1 MSPRLSRRIFTGCLT
16 ILLVAPVVLGLH
28 GCASARVAEAREN
41 HLRAEL
47 GSWVYRQD
55 CKSLWP
61 DVVRLL
67 ASQGYSLVGD
77 DRTVAGEPPQSAA
90 ANFFSE
96 GFATRQTYDGGLVL
110 ATDWNRA
117 WVRYRAIGAV
127 VGGGCSVTFTRESQP
142 DTDDPGKTESGTDW
156 EMALALL
163 RKVDP
168 AGAARVEAAL
178 PKPAP

>member
-1 MSPRLSRRIFTGCLT
+1 MSPRLSCRLSTVGLAT
-16 ILLVAPVVLGLH
+16 LLLAPLGLVLH
-28 GCASARVAEAREN
+28 GCASLRVAEAREN

-47 GSWVYRQD
+47 GPWVYQQD

-67 ASQGYSLVGD
+67 ASEGYSLVGD

-168 AGAARVEAAL
+168 AGAARVEAGMPGAS
-178 PKPAP
+178 P